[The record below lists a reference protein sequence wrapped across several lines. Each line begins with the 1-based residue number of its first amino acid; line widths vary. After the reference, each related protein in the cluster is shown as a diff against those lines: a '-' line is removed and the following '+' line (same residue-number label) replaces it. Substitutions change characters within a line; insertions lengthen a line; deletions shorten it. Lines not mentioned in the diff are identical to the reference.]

1 MSCQQ
6 ESFSGRCR
14 TRTLFCRWREGS
26 IRNPQGR
33 SSRRRWCKVRHFR
46 LALCFDHARTISSAV
61 FRAVRSGNADIIQ
74 RSIGFNELLR
84 KSVEC
89 LRTLSKVVS
98 GCSKEYKG
106 GDLAPKLPNDNS
118 SKLSASCTK
127 SDWGAT
133 IPSSNCI
140 EVELRM
146 ILCRVQ
152 GILLN
157 SIETF

>member
-1 MSCQQ
+1 
-6 ESFSGRCR
+6 
-14 TRTLFCRWREGS
+14 
-26 IRNPQGR
+26 
-33 SSRRRWCKVRHFR
+33 
-46 LALCFDHARTISSAV
+46 
-61 FRAVRSGNADIIQ
+61 
-74 RSIGFNELLR
+74 
-84 KSVEC
+84 
-89 LRTLSKVVS
+89 
-98 GCSKEYKG
+98 
-106 GDLAPKLPNDNS
+106 
-118 SKLSASCTK
+118 LSASCTK